1 MVFSYFLF
9 GALSMVAVSL
19 DWTDKIFF
27 IGCLAIASGTLSLSL
42 WMMLKK
48 HLHLPAIGETP
59 AISTK

>member
-1 MVFSYFLF
+1 
-9 GALSMVAVSL
+9 MVAVSL

-48 HLHLPAIGETP
+48 HLHLPAIGEIP
-59 AISTK
+59 VISSK